1 MSNNKDSK
9 VQNSV
14 TNLQT
19 QASLLYTE
27 LEQNQNNSLPRDA
40 KVIKLILKT
49 MGIYN
54 VESRVIQQLLEFAHS
69 KIYKIFKIIHYV

>member
-69 KIYKIFKIIHYV
+69 KINKYL